1 MAGLPYPAVL
11 VLLPPS
17 EGKTAPPADPPAAP
31 VDLTALVHADALGPT
46 RERVLSALIRL
57 SAGPRRKAL
66 DALGLSEGLAPELA
80 RNAAL
85 REAPTAPA
93 AEVYSGVLYQHLDLP
108 SLTPRARTRAA
119 EKVLVQSA
127 LWGVVRLE
135 DRIPA
140 YRLSIGARIPA
151 LRRSLAAT
159 WKPALTAALPDPGLV
174 VDCRSGGYA
183 AAWTPPAG
191 STVVAVRAFTETTGP
206 GGTAKRAPISHMAKA
221 TRGDVARLVAQAR
234 SDPRDPEALATLVE
248 RSGRTVELT
257 APAKAG
263 RPWTLDVIERAERSG

>member
-1 MAGLPYPAVL
+1 ML

-17 EGKTAPPADPPAAP
+17 EGKTAPDAGPSTPP
-31 VDLTALVHADALGPT
+31 VDLDALVHADALTAT
-46 RERVLSALIRL
+46 RERVLTALVRL

-93 AEVYSGVLYQHLDLP
+93 AEVYTGVLFQHLDLA
-108 SLTPRARTRAA
+108 SLTPRARARAV
-119 EKVLVQSA
+119 ERVLVFSA

-140 YRLSIGARIPA
+140 YRLSIGARIPS
-151 LRRSLAAT
+151 LRRTLAAT
-159 WKPALTAALPDPGLV
+159 WKPVLAEALPAEGLV
-174 VDCRSGGYA
+174 VDLRSGGYA
-183 AAWTPPAG
+183 AMWSPPPGA
-191 STVVAVRAFTETTGP
+191 TVVAVRAFSESRGP
-206 GGTAKRAPISHMAKA
+206 GGKVVRKPISHMAKA

-234 SDPRDPEALATLVE
+234 SDPRDPAALASLVE
-248 RSGRTVELT
+248 RSGRVVELGP
-257 APAKAG
+257 PARAG
-263 RPWTLDVIERAERSG
+263 GTWALDVVERA